1 MSTLSSVPRL
11 SGRSL
16 VLWPLFAACG
26 VLIIAVILV
35 PDLHRPKVVP
45 STPKAETK
53 TTAKFAAPT
62 QLEMGA
68 TTGRMALAAE
78 PPAQATGSSAT
89 FDRKIVRTGSLQA
102 LVKSPVDA
110 AEKLRTVTERLGG
123 YIESLQINADQGAP
137 TANLTLR
144 VPANRLED
152 AKAEFR
158 KLAIRIE
165 NEQSNASDVT
175 KQYVDGEAKIKN
187 LRAEEAQY
195 LTIMRR
201 AMKVDDMLQVSD
213 KIAEVRGEIEQQQ
226 AEFATLSKQVETV
239 ALTIYLRAEPA
250 APAASG
256 WHPVYELQ
264 LAAKDALEGLTSYA
278 TTMMAVIL
286 EIPVV
291 LLWLATI
298 VLGGTA
304 GWKLIRWLARL
315 FFSYP
320 KQQAA

>member
-26 VLIIAVILV
+26 VLIIAAILV

-144 VPANRLED
+144 IPANRLED

-213 KIAEVRGEIEQQQ
+213 KIGRGPRRN
-226 AEFATLSKQVETV
+226 
-239 ALTIYLRAEPA
+239 RAA
-250 APAASG
+250 AG
-256 WHPVYELQ
+256 R
-264 LAAKDALEGLTSYA
+264 
-278 TTMMAVIL
+278 
-286 EIPVV
+286 
-291 LLWLATI
+291 
-298 VLGGTA
+298 
-304 GWKLIRWLARL
+304 IRN
-315 FFSYP
+315 SV
-320 KQQAA
+320 